1 MKHPTHFI
9 GIGGIGMSGLARLL
23 LAKNET
29 VSGSDIRESEIL
41 RDLKMKG
48 AQIYVG
54 HDEKNIPE
62 KARVVVSTDIKA
74 TNPELK
80 AALNP
85 IHRSDL
91 LQELMTGHKALL
103 VAGTH
108 GKTTTSSLLAHTLD
122 SAGLSPSF
130 VIGGILKNFE
140 ANSALG
146 SGEFFV
152 AEADESD
159 GTHVKYQPYGLIVT
173 NIDNDHLNHYG
184 SEEKLIEAFKALI
197 YKVSNYDLLFT
208 CGDDPL
214 LKQLKLPGNHY
225 GFDPSNNI
233 QITYLNQR
241 GLTQTFDL
249 KINGKEFK
257 EIYLPLIGR
266 HNVLNAA
273 AVFALSIKIGVS
285 ETAIRKAFFDF
296 KGVKR
301 RADLKWERQE
311 VKVYDDYAHHPEE
324 IKATLKAFELAF
336 PERRLVVVFQPH
348 RYSRTKDCF
357 HQFKEAL
364 NADVVIVTD
373 LYAAGEA
380 PIEGI
385 STETL
390 LKTLGNRALYIPR
403 ANLAQKLSELIRP
416 FDVLVTMGAGD
427 ITKLSDEL
435 LSYPIRTLKMG
446 LLFGGRSKE
455 HEISFKS
462 AKNIYQAVDR
472 NLFEIHP
479 FAISR
484 QGGWV
489 MGEAARTLL
498 EEGSSFDTISD
509 HIDEGCLEAVQK
521 CDLVFPCLHGTN
533 GEDGTVQGFMQ
544 ILRVGYVGCSVES
557 SAVAMNKALTK
568 RLCAYENIPM
578 VPFVDFI
585 RYEWNLEPEK
595 WIQKI
600 ESALKYPLFVKPVH
614 LGSTVGVSK
623 VKNQEELVQAIE
635 HAFTMD
641 THLIIEEGIQAREIE
656 FSVLGAGPWQIFN
669 PGEIVSSGEVYD
681 YAAKYGTNS
690 FKVLD
695 QAPLT
700 KEQKME
706 GKKIALDAYK
716 AIRADGMARVDL
728 FLTQEGKFLLNE
740 INPIPGFTQ
749 KSLFPRMC
757 EAGGLSY
764 KDLISKLAEE
774 GLSNELKRDR
784 IH

>member
-1 MKHPTHFI
+1 MKTTHFI

-48 AQIYVG
+48 AQIYIG
-54 HDEKNIPE
+54 HDLKNVPE
-62 KARVVVSTDIKA
+62 KARVVVSTDIKSC
-74 TNPELK
+74 NPELK
-80 AALNP
+80 AVSNP

-91 LQELMTGHKALL
+91 LLELMTGHKSLL

-122 SAGLSPSF
+122 SAGLNPSF
-130 VIGGILKNFE
+130 VIGGILKNFGV
-140 ANSALG
+140 NSALG

-159 GTHVKYQPYGLIVT
+159 GTHVKYHPYGLIVT

-184 SEEKLIEAFKALI
+184 TEAKLIEAFKALI
-197 YKVSNYDLLFT
+197 YKVENYDLLFT
-208 CGDDPL
+208 CGDDPI
-214 LKQLKLPGNHY
+214 LKGLKLPGNHY

-233 QITYLNQR
+233 QITYLKQR
-241 GLTQTFDL
+241 GLDQTFNL
-249 KINGKEFK
+249 KINGVEYS

-273 AVFALSIKIGVS
+273 AVFGLSLAIGIS
-285 ETAIRKAFFDF
+285 EKEIRKAFFDF

-301 RADLKWERQE
+301 RADLKWEKKQVR
-311 VKVYDDYAHHPEE
+311 VYDDYAHHPEE
-324 IKATLKAFELAF
+324 IKATIKAFQLAF

-357 HQFKEAL
+357 NQFKEAL
-364 NADVVIVTD
+364 KADVVIVTD
-373 LYAAGEA
+373 LYAAGEN
-380 PIEGI
+380 PIDGI
-385 STETL
+385 STESLIQTL
-390 LKTLGNRALYIPR
+390 DPKTIYIPR
-403 ANLAQKLSELIRP
+403 KELAEKLSQLIRP
-416 FDVLVTMGAGD
+416 YDVVVTMGAGD

-435 LSYPIRTLKMG
+435 NEFPIRALKMG

-455 HEISFKS
+455 HEVSFTS
-462 AKNIYQAVDR
+462 AKNVYKAVDR
-472 NLFEIHP
+472 NLFHIIP
-479 FAISR
+479 FAISK

-489 MGEAARTLL
+489 TGDKARELL
-498 EEGSSFDTISD
+498 EEGTSFDTVSD
-509 HIDEGCLEAVQK
+509 HIDESTLQEFQK

-533 GEDGTVQGFMQ
+533 GEDGTVQGFLEIMR
-544 ILRVGYVGCSVES
+544 IGYVGCGVES
-557 SAVAMNKALTK
+557 SAIAMNKALTK
-568 RLCAYENIPM
+568 RLCAFENIPM

-585 RYEWNLEPEK
+585 HYEWQTEPEK

-600 ESALKYPLFVKPVH
+600 ESKLCYPLFVKPVH
-614 LGSTVGVSK
+614 LGSTVGVTK
-623 VKNQEELVQAIE
+623 VHTRDELIHAIE
-635 HAFTMD
+635 KGFTLD
-641 THLIIEEGIQAREIE
+641 THLIVETGVQGREIE
-656 FSVLGAGPWQIFN
+656 FSVMGAGPWMIFN
-669 PGEIVSSGEVYD
+669 PGEIVSSGAVYD
-681 YAAKYGTNS
+681 YDAKYGPNS

-695 QAPLT
+695 EAPLT
-700 KEQKME
+700 SEQKIL

-728 FLTQEGKFLLNE
+728 FLTNEGEFLLNE

-749 KSLFPRMC
+749 NSLFPRMC
-757 EAGGLSY
+757 QAGGLSY
-764 KDLISKLAEE
+764 PDLIAKLAEE
-774 GLSNELKRDR
+774 GLSNELKKDR